1 MLAKVAVEAAVYAI
15 DKPYSYLLPVGLEA
29 IPGMRV
35 VVPFGR
41 GNRRSEGIVLSVE
54 DGDDPKLKYVEA
66 LLDREPLLDQGM
78 LKLAAFLRERYF
90 CTFYD
95 AVKAILPAGVWVQAE
110 TVYTRTERAS
120 DPDKLSEIQCRIL
133 TAVEE
138 LGGRAAEQGLR
149 RTFGEDASEALRYLS
164 QHGLLKADR
173 ELQGKRADKTETV
186 LELAVAPE
194 EAAAYA
200 AAQRRKAP
208 MQAAVLEL
216 LAVTGCVSQKELCY
230 FTGASRET
238 IRRLRDLGYVT
249 EGHQEVLRTAVRVPE
264 TLLDPPAL
272 NAEQRY
278 AFDGL
283 RRQAMEQEPGVA
295 LLYGVTGSGK
305 TAVYLSLI
313 RDCLDRGKSAMLLVP
328 EISLTPQLVDTL
340 AAHFGKQVAV
350 LHSRLRIG
358 ERYDEWKRIRRGDA
372 TVVVGTR
379 SAVFAPLPNL
389 GILILDEEHEHSYK
403 SENSP
408 RYHAREV
415 AIYRGHREGALVLLG
430 SATPSVESMY
440 RGKSGQYTLYTLRSR
455 YNGRALPSAEIVDMK
470 QELRSGNGSSVSARL
485 RDALRHN
492 EGRQAILFLNRRG
505 SSRMLV
511 CVDCGHVPQC
521 PNCSVNLTYHRAN
534 SRMMCHYCGHSQT
547 VFETCPACGGHL
559 KMVGFGTQRVQTEL
573 EEILPGQQILRMDA
587 DTVSA
592 TNTHEM
598 ILKRFR
604 EEQIPVLIGTQMVT
618 KGLNFPNVTLV
629 GVLDADSALYVDNFR
644 AAETAFSMIT
654 QVVGRSGRGQEDG
667 TALIQSMTPENP
679 VIGLAAKQDYDGFYA
694 LELPLRQL
702 RGCPPFS
709 DLITV
714 TFSGPEEQAVA
725 DGALYFRNQLL
736 EILPQTGIAMRVMG
750 PAPAPVA
757 KVMGNYRHRLTLS
770 LQNSRE
776 ARQLIAFL
784 VRSFL
789 KDNRQ
794 RGVHAFVD
802 VNPYE

>member
-1 MLAKVAVEAAVYAI
+1 MLAKVAVESAVYAI
-15 DKPYSYLLPVGLEA
+15 DKPYSYLLPEGLQA
-29 IPGMRV
+29 LPGTRV

-41 GNRRSEGIVLSVE
+41 GNRRSEGIVLSLE
-54 DGDDPKLKYVEA
+54 EGTDPKLKCVEA
-66 LLDREPLLDQGM
+66 VLDCEPLLDEGM
-78 LKLAAFLRERYF
+78 LRLAAFMRDRYF

-95 AVKAILPAGVWVQAE
+95 AVKAILPAGVWVRSE
-110 TVYTRTERAS
+110 VFYVRTELKAS
-120 DPDKLSEIQCRIL
+120 ADKLTDLQCGIL
-133 TAVEE
+133 NAVEE
-138 LGGRAAEQGLR
+138 LGGRAGEQLLR
-149 RTFGEDASEALRYLS
+149 KSFGEAAEDALHELLHR
-164 QHGLLKADR
+164 GFLKADR

-186 LELAVAPE
+186 VELAVAPE

-200 AAQRRKAP
+200 ASQRRRAP

-238 IRRLRDLGYVT
+238 VRRLRDLGYLT
-249 EGHQEVLRTAVRVPE
+249 EAHREVLRTPMRIPDKLQPPPVLNRE
-264 TLLDPPAL
+264 QLD
-272 NAEQRY
+272 
-278 AFDGL
+278 AFTGL
-283 RRQAMEQEPGVA
+283 REQMEADEPGVA

-313 RDCLDRGKSAMLLVP
+313 RACLDAGKSAMLLVP

-340 AAHFGKQVAV
+340 TAHFGEKVAV

-372 TVVVGTR
+372 SVVVGTR
-379 SAVFAPLPNL
+379 SAVFAPLKNP
-389 GILILDEEHEHSYK
+389 GVLILDEEQEHSYK

-440 RGKSGQYTLYTLRSR
+440 RGRSGQYMLYTLRSR

-470 QELRSGNGSSVSARL
+470 QELKNGNGAAISGRL
-485 RDALRHN
+485 RDGLRRLD
-492 EGRQAILFLNRRG
+492 GRQAILFLNRRG
-505 SSRMLV
+505 SSRMLL

-534 SRMMCHYCGHSQT
+534 SRMMCHYCGHSQP
-547 VFETCPACGGHL
+547 VFETCPVCGGHI

-573 EEILPGQQILRMDA
+573 EEIFPEDKILRMDA
-587 DTVSA
+587 DTVTA
-592 TNTHEM
+592 TNPHEA
-598 ILKRFR
+598 ILNRFQ
-604 EEQIPVLIGTQMVT
+604 EERIPVLIGTQMVT

-629 GVLDADSALYVDNFR
+629 GVLDADAALYVDHFR

-667 TALIQSMTPENP
+667 TAMIQTFTPDNA
-679 VIGLAAKQDYDGFYA
+679 VIRLAAKQDYDGFYA
-694 LELPLRQL
+694 MELPMRQL

-714 TFSGPEEQAVA
+714 TFSGPEEQAVV
-725 DGALYFRNQLL
+725 DGAVAFRNMLL
-736 EILPQTGIAMRVMG
+736 QALPQSGLAMRVMG
-750 PAPAPVA
+750 PAPASVA
-757 KVMGNYRHRLTLS
+757 KVMGNYRYRLTVS

-776 ARQLIAFL
+776 ARQLLSFL
-784 VRSFL
+784 VRGFM
-789 KDNRQ
+789 KDHRQ